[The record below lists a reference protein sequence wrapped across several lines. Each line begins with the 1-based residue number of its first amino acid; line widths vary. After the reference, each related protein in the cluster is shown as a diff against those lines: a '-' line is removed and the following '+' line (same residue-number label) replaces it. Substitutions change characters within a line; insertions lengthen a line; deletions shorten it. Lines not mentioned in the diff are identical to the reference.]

1 MIYLVPDDPG
11 FESPADISEEIAR
24 YVRAQNCPLEIV
36 DDRGEGIRKAIFTP
50 DREGDSVIVLILA
63 KGRET
68 TMKVGSNYITC
79 KSACG
84 LRRTVHQ

>member
-1 MIYLVPDDPG
+1 MIRVSNHLLIFLKKLPG
-11 FESPADISEEIAR
+11 TS
-24 YVRAQNCPLEIV
+24 QNCPLEIV

-79 KSACG
+79 KSDVDYAG
-84 LRRTVHQ
+84 QFISEYDEKHS